1 MSLVILGV
9 DPGSR
14 ATGYGL
20 VAADGDQMFHLDS
33 GFISLPSHMPHSQRL
48 AKIFQRLEGLIQ
60 EYQPVSVAV
69 EAVFLANNVQS
80 TIKLGQVRGIV
91 LLAAGRANL
100 PIFEYSPLVLKK
112 AIVGYGQASKTQM
125 LMMVEN
131 LLGLKISNHNTADA
145 LALSLCHH
153 FHSRWSH
160 QLDAPQAI

>member
-33 GFISLPSHMPHSQRL
+33 GFVSLPSHMPHSQRL
-48 AKIFQRLEGLIQ
+48 AKIYQRLEDLIQ
-60 EYQPVSVAV
+60 EYQPASVAV

-100 PIFEYSPLVLKK
+100 PIFEYSPLALKK

-153 FHSRWSH
+153 FHSRWSR